1 MKSWILILI
10 RVQENSWIRIRI
22 KVIRIRNLF
31 PSKVRYYGIF
41 GATDISFGS
50 RSGSDIPKEMQSR
63 PDPEHCFCYFYNLRK
78 MVGCRVPK
86 LYSALAMGS
95 ANANQSEECVG
106 SRPIPWHLYMA
117 SRGKSILFISPRQ
130 HMFDIVRILTK
141 KLRNCKYHIV
151 NNVIWNKLNSKLILN
166 LTFQTIL
173 IRI

>member
-1 MKSWILILI
+1 MEACRLKNGALEGLQTSGRRFSSLRIKMKSWRRILKWKAG
-10 RVQENSWIRIRI
+10 SWSWSECKRIAWSGSAL
-22 KVIRIRNLF
+22 KWSATLF
-31 PSKVRYYGIF
+31 TSKVRHYGIF

-117 SRGKSILFISPRQ
+117 SRGKRILFISP
-130 HMFDIVRILTK
+130 
-141 KLRNCKYHIV
+141 C
-151 NNVIWNKLNSKLILN
+151 
-166 LTFQTIL
+166 
-173 IRI
+173 